1 MRKTPYEKE
10 WDALVRKETRYLKNN
25 SEKQEFIL
33 NRKLEERVP
42 DKLQEKLD
50 LAFYKGFQI
59 VFEKGTAVIEKT
71 YSKEKK
77 DHAHKVDIYAL
88 ELSETRKNLRAFSRR
103 SRLSNAR
110 NLAIS
115 LGEGVATGI
124 PGIGLPDIPIF
135 IGMILKS
142 IYEIAL
148 SYGFSYD
155 TDGERRF
162 ILALIRT
169 SLLKGREL
177 ESENAAI
184 DRLIKDGVPS
194 ECSSEEL
201 SHAIRSA
208 SDTLSQELLYLKFL
222 QGIPIAG
229 VIGGLSDAVYLKK
242 ITAYA
247 SLKYYRR
254 FLTAQRNPETAS
266 SAQQP

>member
-42 DKLQEKLD
+42 DKLREKLD
-50 LAFYKGFQI
+50 LAFYKGFHL
-59 VFEKGTAVIEKT
+59 VFEKGTGIIEKT

-77 DHAHKVDIYAL
+77 AEAHQVDSHALKR
-88 ELSETRKNLRAFSRR
+88 SESRKNLRAFSRR
-103 SRLSNAR
+103 SRLANTR

-115 LGEGVATGI
+115 LGEGIATGL
-124 PGIGLPDIPIF
+124 PGIGLPDIPLF

-155 TDGERRF
+155 TDGERIF
-162 ILALIRT
+162 ILRLIRT
-169 SLLKGREL
+169 SLLKGPEL
-177 ESENAAI
+177 ETENDAVN
-184 DRLIKDGVPS
+184 RLIQGGIPGGCAQD
-194 ECSSEEL
+194 EL
-201 SHAIRSA
+201 SDAIRSA
-208 SDTLSQELLYLKFL
+208 SDTLSQELIYLKFL

-254 FLTAQRNPETAS
+254 FLEEKRSNAF
-266 SAQQP
+266 

>member
-42 DKLQEKLD
+42 DKLREKLD
-50 LAFYKGFQI
+50 LAFYKGFHL
-59 VFEKGTAVIEKT
+59 VFEKGTGIIEKT

-77 DHAHKVDIYAL
+77 AEAHQVDSHALKR
-88 ELSETRKNLRAFSRR
+88 SESRKNLRAFSRR
-103 SRLSNAR
+103 SRLANTR

-115 LGEGVATGI
+115 LGEGIATGL
-124 PGIGLPDIPIF
+124 PGIGLPDIPLF

-155 TDGERRF
+155 TDGERIF
-162 ILALIRT
+162 ILRLIRT
-169 SLLKGREL
+169 SLLKGPEL
-177 ESENAAI
+177 ETENDAVN
-184 DRLIKDGVPS
+184 RLIQGGIPGGCARD
-194 ECSSEEL
+194 EL
-201 SHAIRSA
+201 SDAIRSA
-208 SDTLSQELLYLKFL
+208 SDTLSQELIYLKFL

-254 FLTAQRNPETAS
+254 FLEEKRSNAF
-266 SAQQP
+266 

>member
-1 MRKTPYEKE
+1 M
-10 WDALVRKETRYLKNN
+10 RKETRYLKNN

-59 VFEKGTAVIEKT
+59 VFEKGTGIIEKT

-77 DHAHKVDIYAL
+77 EEAHQVDSYAL
-88 ELSETRKNLRAFSRR
+88 KLSESRKNLRAFSRR
-103 SRLSNAR
+103 SRLANTR

-115 LGEGVATGI
+115 LGEGIATGL
-124 PGIGLPDIPIF
+124 PGIGLPDVPLF

-148 SYGFSYD
+148 SYGFSYN
-155 TDGERRF
+155 TDGERLF
-162 ILALIRT
+162 ILRLIRT
-169 SLLKGREL
+169 SLLKGPEL
-177 ESENAAI
+177 ETENDAVN
-184 DRLIKDGVPS
+184 RLILEGIPGGCARD
-194 ECSSEEL
+194 EL
-201 SHAIRSA
+201 SDAIRSA
-208 SDTLSQELLYLKFL
+208 SDTLSQELIYLKFL

-254 FLTAQRNPETAS
+254 FLEEKRS
-266 SAQQP
+266 SSF

>member
-50 LAFYKGFQI
+50 LAFYKGFHL
-59 VFEKGTAVIEKT
+59 VFEKGTGIIEKT

-77 DHAHKVDIYAL
+77 AEAHQVDSHALKR
-88 ELSETRKNLRAFSRR
+88 SESRKNLRAFSRR
-103 SRLSNAR
+103 SRLANTR

-115 LGEGVATGI
+115 LGEGIATGL
-124 PGIGLPDIPIF
+124 PGIGLPDIPLF

-155 TDGERRF
+155 TDGERIF
-162 ILALIRT
+162 ILRLIRT
-169 SLLKGREL
+169 SLLKGPEL
-177 ESENAAI
+177 ETENDAVN
-184 DRLIKDGVPS
+184 RLIQGGIPGGCARD
-194 ECSSEEL
+194 EL
-201 SHAIRSA
+201 SDAIRSA
-208 SDTLSQELLYLKFL
+208 SDTLSQELIYLKFL

-254 FLTAQRNPETAS
+254 FLEEKRSNAF
-266 SAQQP
+266 

>member
-10 WDALVRKETRYLKNN
+10 WEALVRKETRYLKNN

-59 VFEKGTAVIEKT
+59 VFEKGTGIIEKT

-77 DHAHKVDIYAL
+77 EEAHQVDSYAL
-88 ELSETRKNLRAFSRR
+88 KLSESRKNLRAFSRR
-103 SRLSNAR
+103 SRLANTR

-115 LGEGVATGI
+115 LGEGIATGL
-124 PGIGLPDIPIF
+124 PGIGLPDVPLF

-148 SYGFSYD
+148 SYGFSYN
-155 TDGERRF
+155 TDGERLF
-162 ILALIRT
+162 ILRLIRT
-169 SLLKGREL
+169 SLLKGPEL
-177 ESENAAI
+177 ETENDAVN
-184 DRLIKDGVPS
+184 RLILEGIPGGCARD
-194 ECSSEEL
+194 EL
-201 SHAIRSA
+201 SDAIRSA
-208 SDTLSQELLYLKFL
+208 SDTLSQELIYLKFL

-254 FLTAQRNPETAS
+254 FLEEKRS
-266 SAQQP
+266 SSF

>member
-42 DKLQEKLD
+42 DKLREKLD
-50 LAFYKGFQI
+50 LAFYKGFHL
-59 VFEKGTAVIEKT
+59 VFEKGTGIIEKT

-77 DHAHKVDIYAL
+77 AEAHQVDSHALKR
-88 ELSETRKNLRAFSRR
+88 SESRKNLRAFSRR
-103 SRLSNAR
+103 SRLANTR

-115 LGEGVATGI
+115 LGEGIATGL
-124 PGIGLPDIPIF
+124 PGIGLPDIPLF

-155 TDGERRF
+155 TDGERIF
-162 ILALIRT
+162 ILRLIRT
-169 SLLKGREL
+169 SLLKGPEL
-177 ESENAAI
+177 ETENDAVN
-184 DRLIKDGVPS
+184 RLIQGGIPGSCARD
-194 ECSSEEL
+194 EL
-201 SHAIRSA
+201 SDAIRSA
-208 SDTLSQELLYLKFL
+208 SDTLSQELIYLKFL

-254 FLTAQRNPETAS
+254 FLEEKRSNAF
-266 SAQQP
+266 